1 MTTRTTVR
9 TVRFTHPFRLAGIA
23 EVQPA
28 GDYDV
33 TTDEEQIGGM
43 NVQGWRRS
51 ATTILLSRGGTTQS
65 YTIDPNDLEASLMR
79 DAGLT
84 VVPSGS
90 V

>member
-1 MTTRTTVR
+1 VH
-9 TVRFTHPFRLAGIA
+9 FTQPFRLSGIDD
-23 EVQPA
+23 VQPA

-33 TTDEEQIGGM
+33 TTDEERIGGM

-65 YTIDPNDLEASLMR
+65 YSIDPIDLEASLMR

-84 VVPSGS
+84 VVPAKLR
-90 V
+90 